1 MRRALPDP
9 RHPARTVG
17 ALTGLDSCA
26 TERASAMVRTVG
38 ASQSGGASVETDPW
52 IPLSVTWASTLSDM
66 PLYLFLK
73 DPTEGFIEL
82 KVHPENGALIQ
93 FTVIDLPRACHKERS
108 VGQAPTQPGT
118 ATIARDM
125 WPWTVT
131 PDYREPA
138 RRRLDIT
145 CPLTSSVSG
154 QRLTVWFSDDSPTA
168 HLTTDEVTVTIS
180 QAGTLLAISAPWPP
194 EAAELWPLKPAEP
207 S

>member
-1 MRRALPDP
+1 
-9 RHPARTVG
+9 
-17 ALTGLDSCA
+17 
-26 TERASAMVRTVG
+26 
-38 ASQSGGASVETDPW
+38 
-52 IPLSVTWASTLSDM
+52 M

-138 RRRLDIT
+138 RRL
-145 CPLTSSVSG
+145 
-154 QRLTVWFSDDSPTA
+154 
-168 HLTTDEVTVTIS
+168 
-180 QAGTLLAISAPWPP
+180 
-194 EAAELWPLKPAEP
+194 
-207 S
+207 